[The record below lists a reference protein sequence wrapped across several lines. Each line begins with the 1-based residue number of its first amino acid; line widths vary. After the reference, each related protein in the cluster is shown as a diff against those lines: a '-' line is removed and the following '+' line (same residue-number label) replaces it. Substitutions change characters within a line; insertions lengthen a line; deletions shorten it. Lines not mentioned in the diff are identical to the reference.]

1 MVKNTVM
8 QWLYECCI
16 HCYIYVSDYK
26 IIHYIKRDV
35 MKTILLIEDNADVR
49 LVMEEVLVDAGY
61 KTVIAEG
68 GADGIKKAIE
78 EKPDLIVCDIMMP
91 GMDGY
96 AVIGE
101 LHKKP
106 ETQGIPFIFM
116 TALADR
122 MDVRKGMDL
131 GADDYITKP
140 LVSGDEL
147 VNAIESRLKK
157 NERLKHNVKTGIEG
171 MKDLMQTMRGED
183 ILTQFQ
189 DNTRNYKKKQLI
201 YTEDA
206 LPVYLYYVKSGKVKL
221 YKTNEDGK
229 ELVINISTDGEF
241 IGYNAI
247 IEEDVY
253 KETAEAMEDTEL
265 ALIPVANFKGML
277 NNNRDVL
284 QKFVQLLANNV
295 TEREKQLLE
304 LAYSS
309 LRKKVANAL
318 ITLYKKYKKDNVETS
333 SIKIGRENLANITG
347 TAKESVIRTLSDFK
361 DEKLIDIREGSIVI
375 LNEEKLSRMMN

>member
-1 MVKNTVM
+1 MIGPN
-8 QWLYECCI
+8 LE
-16 HCYIYVSDYK
+16 S
-26 IIHYIKRDV
+26 

-49 LVMEEVLVDAGY
+49 LVMEEVLVEAGY
-61 KTVIAEG
+61 NAIIAHG
-68 GADGIKKAIE
+68 GEDGIKKAVDS
-78 EKPDLIVCDIMMP
+78 KPDLIVCDIMMP
-91 GMDGY
+91 DMDGY

-122 MDVRKGMDL
+122 MEVRKGMDL

-147 VNAIESRLKK
+147 INAIESRLRK
-157 NERLKHNVKTGIEG
+157 NERLTQNVKMGIEG
-171 MKDLMQTMRGED
+171 MNDLMETMQGQD
-183 ILTQFQ
+183 ILNQYK
-189 DNTRNYKKKQLI
+189 DNDSRKFKKKQLI
-201 YTEDA
+201 YTEGA
-206 LPVYLYYVKSGKVKL
+206 LPVYLYYIKSGKVKL
-221 YKTNEDGK
+221 YKTNDDGK
-229 ELVINISTDGEF
+229 ELVTTIATDGDF
-241 IGYNAI
+241 LGYNAL
-247 IEEDVY
+247 IEEDIY
-253 KETAEAMEDTEL
+253 KETAEAMEDTEV
-265 ALIPVANFKGML
+265 ALIPAANFKGVL

-318 ITLYKKYKKDNVETS
+318 ITLFRKYKKDNVETS

-375 LNEEKLSRMMN
+375 LSEEKLSRMLN

>member
-1 MVKNTVM
+1 
-8 QWLYECCI
+8 
-16 HCYIYVSDYK
+16 
-26 IIHYIKRDV
+26 

-49 LVMEEVLVDAGY
+49 LVMEEVLTDAGY
-61 KTVIAEG
+61 KTIMATNGEE
-68 GADGIKKAIE
+68 GIKQATE
-78 EKPDLIVCDIMMP
+78 VKPDLIVCDIMMP

-101 LHKKP
+101 LNRRP

-122 MDVRKGMDL
+122 TDVRKGMDL

-147 VNAIESRLKK
+147 INAIESRLRK
-157 NERLKHNVKTGIEG
+157 NERLTQNVKTGIEG
-171 MKDLMQTMRGED
+171 MNDLMQTMKGEEILDHYRSDD
-183 ILTQFQ
+183 I
-189 DNTRNYKKKQLI
+189 RKYKKKQLI
-201 YTEDA
+201 YTEGA
-206 LPVYLYYVKSGKVKL
+206 LPVYLYYVKSGKVKQ
-221 YKTNEDGK
+221 YKTNDDGK
-229 ELVINISTDGEF
+229 ELVINIATDGEF
-241 IGYNAI
+241 IGYSAI
-247 IEEDVY
+247 IEEDAY
-253 KETAEAMEDTEL
+253 KETAEAMEETEL
-265 ALIPVANFKGML
+265 TLIPAANFKGML

-295 TEREKQLLE
+295 TERERQLLE

-318 ITLYKKYKKDNVETS
+318 ITLFRKYKKDDVETS

-375 LNEEKLSRMMN
+375 LNEEKLAHMLN

>member
-1 MVKNTVM
+1 
-8 QWLYECCI
+8 
-16 HCYIYVSDYK
+16 
-26 IIHYIKRDV
+26 
-35 MKTILLIEDNADVR
+35 MKKILLIEDNADVR
-49 LVMEEVLVDAGY
+49 MVMEEVLVEAGY
-61 KTVIAEG
+61 KAMIAEG
-68 GADGIKKAIE
+68 GAEGIKKAIE
-78 EKPDLIVCDIMMP
+78 SKPDLIVCDIMMP
-91 GMDGY
+91 DMDGY

-101 LHKKP
+101 LHKRP

-147 VNAIESRLKK
+147 INAIESRLKK
-157 NERLKHNVKTGIEG
+157 NERLKQDIRTGIDG
-171 MKDLMQTMRGED
+171 MNDLMQTMQGHELLD
-183 ILTQFQ
+183 HYK
-189 DNTRNYKKKQLI
+189 DNTSLRFKKKQLI
-201 YTEDA
+201 YTEGA
-206 LPVYLYYVKSGKVKL
+206 LPAYLYYIKSGKVKL
-221 YKTNEDGK
+221 YKTNDDGK
-229 ELVINISTDGEF
+229 ELVTTISTDGEF
-241 IGYNAI
+241 IGYNAL

-265 ALIPVANFKGML
+265 ALIPAANFKGML

-295 TEREKQLLE
+295 TERERQLLE

-318 ITLYKKYKKDNVETS
+318 ITIFRKYKKDNVETS

-375 LNEEKLSRMMN
+375 LSEEKLSRMLN